1 MISANSQTLSLRH
14 LRLFAIV
21 ARLGSIRR
29 AAELFHLSQPAVTQ
43 AMIKLEGQVGVELLL
58 RRSSGTFT
66 TKAGDIFAAR
76 IDLMTKGIEDAL
88 LDFGVTLNGTKN
100 VAQIADRITRVHIRS
115 LEAIARGK
123 SLADAARILDVSQ
136 PSIHRAAR
144 DLEHYL
150 GKTIFQQSA
159 QGVVATRAGSELSRR
174 LSLALREIDWAIEE
188 VHAASG
194 HYVGSLRVGAMPMA
208 GSILLAHVLNEMT
221 QLYEGLHVYISTGS
235 SAVLTRDL
243 HLGKID
249 FLFGMA
255 NPDLDPLDFKQEEL
269 ISSNYQI
276 IAGANHPLAHQ
287 SSISPEDLSHYPW
300 IMPVKGA
307 TRREAF
313 ETLFAQMKHRP
324 LANIETHSLA
334 TIRVLMASSDSLTL
348 MTKFEFDHERQVG
361 DLIALDYQNIKPL
374 HSLGVT
380 TRASWKPT
388 SIHGVFSDLVRQRA
402 LRSFDQARGENVP
415 PVKAQQLRP
424 RIKSITL

>member
-1 MISANSQTLSLRH
+1 MNFATSHTMSLRH

-43 AMIKLEGQVGVELLL
+43 AMIKLESQVGIELLM
-58 RRSSGTFT
+58 RKSSGTYC
-66 TKAGDIFAAR
+66 TKAGEIFTGR
-76 IDLMTKGIEDAL
+76 IELMAKGIEDAL
-88 LDFGVTLNGTKN
+88 LDFGITLNGSKN
-100 VAQIADRITRVHIRS
+100 LSQIADRITRVHIRS

-123 SLADAARILDVSQ
+123 SLADAARLLEVSQ

-150 GKTIFQQSA
+150 GKNIFQQSA
-159 QGVVATRAGSELSRR
+159 HGVVATRAGNELSRR

-194 HYVGSLRVGAMPMA
+194 QYVGSLRVGAMPMA

-255 NPDLDPLDFKQEEL
+255 NPDLDPLLFKQEEL
-269 ISSNYQI
+269 ITSNYQI
-276 IAGANHPLAHQ
+276 IAGANHPLAGH
-287 SSISPEDLSHYPW
+287 SSINIEDLSQYPW

-313 ETLFAQMKHRP
+313 ESLFSKMTQRP

-334 TIRVLMASSDSLTL
+334 TIRVLMSSSDSLTL

-361 DLIALDYQNIKPL
+361 DLVALDYYDISPL
-374 HSLGVT
+374 HSLGLT

-388 SIHGVFSDLVRQRA
+388 YIHDVFSELVRNRA
-402 LRSFDQARGENVP
+402 LRSFDPQKGDQ
-415 PVKAQQLRP
+415 KSIKKLRSKS
-424 RIKSITL
+424 ISAKSITV

>member
-1 MISANSQTLSLRH
+1 MSLRH

-43 AMIKLEGQVGVELLL
+43 AMIKLEGQVGLELLL
-58 RRSSGTFT
+58 RKSSGTFT
-66 TKAGDIFAAR
+66 TKAGEIFAAR
-76 IDLMTKGIEDAL
+76 IELMSKGIEDAL
-88 LDFGVTLNGTKN
+88 LDFGVTLNGAKSLSN
-100 VAQIADRITRVHIRS
+100 IADRITRVHIRS
-115 LEAIARGK
+115 LEAVVRGK
-123 SLADAARILDVSQ
+123 SLADAARILEVSQ

-150 GKTIFQQSA
+150 GKSIFQQSA

-174 LSLALREIDWAIEE
+174 LSLALREIEWAIEE

-194 HYVGSLRVGAMPMA
+194 QYVGSLRVGAMPMA

-221 QLYEGLHVYISTGS
+221 QLYEGLHVHISTGS

-255 NPDLDPLDFKQEEL
+255 NPDLDPLEFRQEEL

-276 IAGANHPLAHQ
+276 IAGSNHPLAHR
-287 SSISPEDLSHYPW
+287 SVVSLEDLSGYPW

-313 ETLFAQMKHRP
+313 EALFAQMKHQP

-334 TIRVLMASSDSLTL
+334 TIRVLMSASNSLTL

-361 DLIALDYQNIKPL
+361 DLIALDYHDIKPM

-388 SIHGVFSDLVRQRA
+388 SLHGVFSDLVRQRA
-402 LRSFDQARGENVP
+402 LRSFDPHKGESLAAV
-415 PVKAQQLRP
+415 
-424 RIKSITL
+424 